1 MEFDPPPVP
10 QPEPHPEPEVEIP
23 LWFENALKITPT
35 SHHVQVQDCD
45 IHYLRWGP
53 PESEQ
58 ESELV
63 SEKPGILFIH
73 GAGCNAQWWSFIAP
87 FFCADRAIA
96 AIDLSGMGDSG
107 WRESYGSGCHV
118 AEIAAVLADAGL
130 GEKPIIVGHSFG
142 GYMTMCHGKDH
153 GAELSGAIIV
163 DSPLRPE
170 NRQTEAGRRAYDP
183 PKRPANRVFTDPEEM
198 VYRFRTIPPQ
208 YCENE
213 YILEHIARKSLKPC
227 EGGYTWKFDPA
238 ARVAGLHDEPLEDYL
253 RAMTCPKALIYG
265 DDSAI
270 FGPDVVDYMSP
281 IFDPANPMI
290 GIPDAQHHIAI
301 DQPLA
306 FVTALRAIFA
316 GWGV

>member
-10 QPEPHPEPEVEIP
+10 QPQPELQSEQPNEPPY
-23 LWFENALKITPT
+23 WFEQALKVEPT
-35 SHHVQVQDCD
+35 AHQIQVMDCD
-45 IHYLRWGP
+45 INYLRWGP
-53 PESEQ
+53 AASGA
-58 ESELV
+58 SD
-63 SEKPGILFIH
+63 KPGILFIH
-73 GAGCNAQWWSFIAP
+73 GAACHAQWWSFIAP
-87 FFCADRAIA
+87 FFCNDRPVA

-107 WRESYGSGCHV
+107 WRETYGSHYHV
-118 AEIAAVLADAGL
+118 AEIAAVLAAADL

-142 GYMTMCHGKDH
+142 GFMTMCYGKDH
-153 GAELSGAIIV
+153 GGELTGAVIV

-170 NRQTEAGRRAYDP
+170 NRPTGEARRPYDP

-198 VYRFRTIPPQ
+198 IHRFRTIPPQ

-213 YILEHIARKSLKPC
+213 YIEKYIARNSLKPC
-227 EGGYTWKFDPA
+227 EGGYTWKFDPS
-238 ARVAGLHDEPLEDYL
+238 ARISGLHDEPLEDYL
-253 RAMTCPKALIYG
+253 RNMACRKAMIYG

-270 FGPDVVDYMSP
+270 FGPEVVEYLSP

-306 FVTALRAIFA
+306 LVTALRAVFA
-316 GWGV
+316 NWGV